1 MHVTTSSPSSP
12 SVHEPMGH
20 DGAALFAPAPSAD
33 DVRWA
38 RAAALRGVWMFTK
51 VERLEALVV
60 RSRRTEDDLLRER
73 CDATGDLGR
82 VLTER
87 WQATR
92 RRSAKLA
99 ERARMA
105 RRHERDFERRMAES
119 AALDN
124 MERGLIPPD
133 LAELIARTSLV
144 GHDDG
149 QWN

>member
-1 MHVTTSSPSSP
+1 MTLYPIAVELSP
-12 SVHEPMGH
+12 VHGD
-20 DGAALFAPAPSAD
+20 DGAALFAPTPSAD
-33 DVRWA
+33 DVKWA
-38 RAAALRGVWMFTK
+38 RAAALRGVWCFAR
-51 VERLEALVV
+51 VERLEALTA
-60 RSRRTEDDLLRER
+60 RSRRIEDYLLRER

-105 RRHERDFERRMAES
+105 RRHEKDFERKMAES

-124 MERGLIPPD
+124 MQRGLIPRD
-133 LAELIARTSLV
+133 LADLIARTSLV

-149 QWN
+149 AWN